1 MPSLDGTSGEEESEL
16 QRKTVLTGR
25 PWEAQAGFSRAT
37 RLGNVVEVSM
47 TSPSGPDGKILHA
60 GDVYEQTKCA
70 LAIIGD
76 ALAELGATFG
86 DVARTRMYLT
96 DMSRW
101 DEAGRAHA
109 EVFSA
114 ILPATGWI
122 GVAGFFHPDIA
133 VEVDAV
139 AYLDG

>member
-1 MPSLDGTSGEEESEL
+1 M
-16 QRKTVLTGR
+16 QRKSVLTGR

-47 TSPSGPDGKILHA
+47 TSPSGPEGKILYA
-60 GDVYEQTKCA
+60 GDVYRQTKCA
-70 LAIIGD
+70 LAIIGE
-76 ALAELGATFG
+76 ALAELGATFE

-96 DMSRW
+96 DITRW

-109 EVFSA
+109 EVFSG
-114 ILPATGWI
+114 IRPATGWI
-122 GVAGFFHPDIA
+122 AVAGFFHPDIA

-139 AYLDG
+139 AYLEG